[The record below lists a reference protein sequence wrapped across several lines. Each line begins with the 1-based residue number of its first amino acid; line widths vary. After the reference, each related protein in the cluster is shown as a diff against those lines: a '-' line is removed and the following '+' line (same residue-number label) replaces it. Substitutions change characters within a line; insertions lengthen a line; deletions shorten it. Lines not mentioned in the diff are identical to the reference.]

1 MKKIIEN
8 FAVILL
14 GLIALGVITT
24 PEFFQVGFNTV
35 LYTQIT
41 IALLMCCVSII
52 RATRGEMSHNTLF
65 VLGIIFFSA
74 GGSIFI
80 FYPDY
85 FTTGV
90 SIPMGM
96 WHRLSFYALPS
107 IALEGGIGT
116 LLLAYLNRTQKL
128 PMYAKINSWISVLF
142 ILYSVHFIGLSFLV
156 VLDFASVSWHMAV
169 AKIMMVLVVLL
180 QLGVWRSYVK
190 NKI

>member
-8 FAVILL
+8 LAVILL
-14 GLIALGVITT
+14 GVITLGVVTT

-35 LYTQIT
+35 LYTQIA
-41 IALLMCCVSII
+41 ISLLICCVSII
-52 RATRGEMSHNTLF
+52 RATRGEMSHD
-65 VLGIIFFSA
+65 VLLSLGVFFFTA
-74 GGSIFI
+74 GGTVFI

-90 SIPMGM
+90 SLSMGM

-128 PMYAKINSWISVLF
+128 PVYTKINSWISVLF
-142 ILYSVHFIGLSFLV
+142 ILYSIHFIGLSFLV

-169 AKIMMVLVVLL
+169 AKIMMVLVIIL
-180 QLGVWRSYVK
+180 QLGAWRSYAK